1 MFKKDLSISIMLII
15 YSGVALGQRYFFGA
29 PKICDSFCCSVIH
42 LQFKAQG
49 NFVFKV
55 SRSLQCPPEFHNPC
69 QYFREFVQNQHF
81 THSTASDMNCH
92 SKTYLLLQCTTF
104 VTVFQYIN
112 GKYIYI
118 IKYLLMQPLRATF
131 LRFDLLYSIHYSKA
145 IKAHF
150 FENHV

>member
-15 YSGVALGQRYFFGA
+15 YLGVAPGQRYFFGA

-92 SKTYLLLQCTTF
+92 SKTYLLLQCTF
-104 VTVFQYIN
+104 VTVYQYIN
-112 GKYIYI
+112 GKYI
-118 IKYLLMQPLRATF
+118 
-131 LRFDLLYSIHYSKA
+131 IHYHVFSYVA
-145 IKAHF
+145 IKSNF
-150 FENHV
+150 FVF